1 MQTPTDERFVGLY
14 VKVISF
20 LWWVMG
26 SNINALFSSKVTLYN
41 SCVVFFLL
49 FGDISI
55 FSFLCAPLAG
65 LKWAGLGWK
74 NLMWPTS
81 GNQSGFSK
89 NLSKIWCWLVIKSDQ
104 TTATHSWWSSFSVKL
119 SSNNTS
125 TCFCYF
131 KNWVGD
137 SGKRQLI
144 VESCSQIIKYQWAEN
159 DTVIN

>member
-1 MQTPTDERFVGLY
+1 MRTLTDD
-14 VKVISF
+14 KVC
-20 LWWVMG
+20 G
-26 SNINALFSSKVTLYN
+26 TL
-41 SCVVFFLL
+41 CKGDQLLVVSDGVQHQCIIFFQSHTVQQLCCF

-159 DTVIN
+159 DTIIN